1 MSMRHVE
8 VHLLKR
14 TDTELKL
21 ARTSGLL
28 EHDEIIICEICN
40 GALVFIYVLL
50 GEDDRK
56 VISCE
61 NCIKLALARVMV

>member
-14 TDTELKL
+14 TEAELEL
-21 ARTSGLL
+21 AQTSGLL
-28 EHDEIIICEICN
+28 ERDEKIICEICN
-40 GALVFIYVLL
+40 GALVFIYILL

-56 VISCE
+56 IISCE
-61 NCIKLALARVMV
+61 NCIKLALARAMM